1 MRGFP
6 LPNLHDPQAIA
17 TAVGAVLALIGLIF
31 GGLSVAGKLPPELS
45 NNPGSSAIS
54 KNISSS
60 DKQHGGGTTP
70 IPGTPGGNQPPGGNP
85 DPGAPEGTYPEGL
98 GLGINGNRTECNFT
112 AIFSKDVL
120 NRDSFAWDLVVHGKH
135 VVPKGSNGIL
145 VKLGPAPR
153 AQKIHVYGSVSYKTK
168 SSGKT
173 TTEKFNVK
181 LDNLCK

>member
-31 GGLSVAGKLPPELS
+31 GGLTVAGKLPPELS

-85 DPGAPEGTYPEGL
+85 DPGAPEGTYPKAL
-98 GLGINGNRTECNFT
+98 GLGINGSRTDCNFT
-112 AIFSKDVL
+112 AIFSKDDL
-120 NRDSFAWDLVVHGKH
+120 NFDSFAWDLVVHGKH
-135 VVPKGSNGIL
+135 VVRKGSNGIL
-145 VKLGPAPR
+145 VEVSPAPR
-153 AQKIHVYGSVSYKTK
+153 AQKVHVYGSVSYKTK

-173 TTEKFNVK
+173 KTEKFNVK
-181 LDNLCK
+181 LDNRCK